1 MIQPTNEEILRIS
14 FKNVG
19 QGDCILLEWKNEEDV
34 WELAIIDCNKKG
46 RLSQKNIDNVKAQ
59 IKEYGKVNFIFLSH
73 PHFDHFSG
81 LKELLDF
88 CEEENIIVESI
99 FDTALLVNESL
110 EVDFNKKLFQS
121 YLKQEKGVKV
131 KSLVSLFETFQY
143 WETQK
148 GALRETFSNA
158 SLMIDIPKK
167 LRIYTLSPT
176 SQEAK
181 SYLLN
186 ALERQDDGTLSPKS
200 STSDANILSTIICIE
215 TPLWQILLTSDAVTS
230 TFSRLL
236 NIRGRSANVVTN
248 GTPLIALQVPHHGSE
263 KNHNVEFWD
272 TYIGKET
279 VSFISSGQN
288 KIYKHPNEQVV
299 DYFHKKTKTVHAT
312 NNVHGFNSYF
322 SKSTGRVIDAIDAD
336 FNSNIIS
343 TDDRIINALD
353 TELNPKMK
361 ESDDCGEQLFRIT
374 ESGDYRVVTNPN
386 RPLEIF

>member
-1 MIQPTNEEILRIS
+1 MIQPINEEILRIN

-46 RLSQKNIDNVKAQ
+46 RLSQKNIDNVKTQ

-88 CEEENIIVESI
+88 CEEESIVVESI

-121 YLKQEKGVKV
+121 YLKQEKGGKV
-131 KSLVSLFETFQY
+131 KALISLFETFQY

-148 GALRETFSNA
+148 GALRETFANA
-158 SLMIDIPKK
+158 SLMINVPKR

-176 SQEAK
+176 SKETK

-186 ALERQDDGTLSPKS
+186 TFEKQDDRTLSLKS
-200 STSDANILSTIICIE
+200 SISDANILSTIICIE
-215 TPLWQILLTSDAVTS
+215 TPLWQVLLTSDAVTT

-236 NIRGRSANVVTN
+236 DIRGRSANVITN
-248 GTPLIALQVPHHGSE
+248 DVPVIALQVPHHGSE

-272 TYIGKET
+272 DYIDKET
-279 VSFISSGQN
+279 ISFISSGQN

-299 DYFHKKTKTVHAT
+299 DYFHKKTKAVYAT

-322 SKSTGRVIDAIDAD
+322 SKSTGRVIDAFDAD

-343 TDDRIINALD
+343 TDDRIINAFD
-353 TELNPKMK
+353 AELNPKMK